1 MTTSVKMLR
10 THQAYQKA
18 SLFMHCPEILLF
30 QEAAVGTHW
39 KIVANVDASVKL
51 MTTKIFR

>member
-1 MTTSVKMLR
+1 MTTSVKMLK